1 MLSVSK
7 EELACVFII
16 VFIIIY
22 VHLFIIVFII
32 IYVFCIYNYLSVFIK
47 DVIITACSKHATG
60 SDIRQ

>member
-16 VFIIIY
+16 A
-22 VHLFIIVFII
+22 FII